1 MQASRKCTFAPLA
14 GAKAPDPDAA
24 FRRELARPQA
34 AERKNGRQ
42 VQNRRG
48 RWWRPPPRIVRHR
61 KPCAGLL
68 CSSLYPEPPQKERRT
83 YAACG
88 RFSLTNFQKG
98 LQSLPRLYIIASED
112 TSQRTTQHG
121 NLCAFPLAFWAT
133 QRRNRVNELF

>member
-14 GAKAPDPDAA
+14 GAKPLTPMPPSGGSL
-24 FRRELARPQA
+24 RGHRPQKGKMA
-34 AERKNGRQ
+34 DKYET
-42 VQNRRG
+42 
-48 RWWRPPPRIVRHR
+48 
-61 KPCAGLL
+61 AGQMVASAPAHSSPQKAL
-68 CSSLYPEPPQKERRT
+68 CGLFVFELIPEPPQKEKRT
-83 YAACG
+83 HAACG

-121 NLCAFPLAFWAT
+121 NLYAFPLAFWAT